1 MARLDGVSATGG
13 ERQDAIDHCLAG
25 IMRLSDEV
33 ADATDFLP
41 AYDQRTYSQVRN
53 PVQVEFTS

>member
-1 MARLDGVSATGG
+1 MLRLENVAATGG

-25 IMRLSDEV
+25 IMSLSDEV

-41 AYDQRTYSQVRN
+41 AYDQRTYSQVSC
-53 PVQVEFTS
+53 PDAT